1 MKKILIL
8 ASNPKRDL
16 NLDREIRDLKGV
28 VERSIR
34 QDQLA
39 VEIALAVRPSD
50 LQDLLFSTKPQ
61 IVHFCGH
68 GTGSTGLVLEDEAG
82 KEQLVTTE
90 AISDLFRLFAS
101 RGVECVLLNAC
112 YSEVQANAIV
122 QHINT
127 VIGMKQEIRDDAAIA
142 FATGFYRALAFDCS
156 MAEAFEFG
164 CNAIQLQ
171 LSAGTGAHSIAE
183 TSRKAEVVGMVQLA
197 AIPEHLKPILKQK
210 TQPTPRSVDS
220 SPAASLDQ
228 IQIQVDLALETETA
242 LKQYREQVR
251 EFLANRTLS
260 EIEKIRLKQLR
271 QQLGLTIED
280 ADRIL
285 AEEQIPIHQGQQ
297 AYRDLLIELIQGGC
311 YPFDEAIQ
319 TELKQFQQEWNLTDS
334 EAAAIADP
342 ILASA
347 LLQPYQFEVITLDAT
362 GNPTSRRQQTE
373 MFTEQMADGVVLEM
387 VAIPAGRFW
396 MGSPLEEEGRS
407 EEESPQHSV
416 SLAAFFVSKYP
427 ITQAQW
433 RAVATLPNV
442 ELDLHPNPAYFIGE
456 TRPVEQISWHEA
468 VEFCQ
473 RLTQKTGRHYRLLSE
488 AEWEYACRA
497 GTTTPF
503 HFGATLSTD
512 LANFNGNY
520 VYGAGTKGSYRQ
532 ETTPV
537 GMAANGFGLYDL
549 HGNVWEWC
557 ADPWHP
563 SYDGAPTDGSV
574 WLAGGDET
582 RRLLRGG
589 AWFYDPWDCRSAYRV
604 GSKADYKDSKIGFR
618 VACSGL

>member
-68 GTGSTGLVLEDEAG
+68 GTGSTGLVLEDDAG
-82 KEQLVTTE
+82 QEQLVKTE
-90 AISDLFRLFAS
+90 ALSDLFRLFAS

-122 QHINT
+122 QHVDT

-142 FATGFYRALAFDCS
+142 FATGFYRALGFDCS

-171 LSAGTGAHSIAE
+171 LSGGIGGRSAAE
-183 TSRKAEVVGMVQLA
+183 SSRKAEVVGVAQPV

-220 SPAASLDQ
+220 SPAVSLEK
-228 IQIQVDLALETETA
+228 IQLQVDQALETETA

-271 QQLGLTIED
+271 QQLGLTVED
-280 ADRIL
+280 TDRIL
-285 AEEQIPIHQGQQ
+285 VEEQIPIHKGQQ
-297 AYRDLLIELIQGGC
+297 AYRDLLIELIQSGC
-311 YPFDEAIQ
+311 YPFSEEIQ
-319 TELKQFQQEWNLTDS
+319 TELKQFQQECNLTDS
-334 EAAAIADP
+334 EAAAISAP
-342 ILASA
+342 LLASA
-347 LLQPYQFEVITLDAT
+347 QLQFREFEVITLTAT
-362 GNPTSRRQQTE
+362 GEITSCLQQAE
-373 MFTEQMADGVVLEM
+373 VFTEPLADGVVLEM
-387 VAIPAGRFW
+387 VAIPGGTFL
-396 MGSPLEEEGRS
+396 MGSPPEEEGRS
-407 EEESPQHSV
+407 EEESPQHLV
-416 SLAAFFVSKYP
+416 SLASFFVSKYP

-433 RAVATLPNV
+433 RAVASDPMEV
-442 ELDLHPNPAYFIGE
+442 GLHPNPAQFPGE

-473 RLTQKTGRHYRLLSE
+473 RLTQKTGRTYRLLSE

-503 HFGATLSTD
+503 HFGATLTTD

-520 VYGAGTKGSYRQ
+520 VYGSGTKGRYRQ
-532 ETTPV
+532 ETTSV
-537 GMAANGFGLYDL
+537 ETGAANAFGLYDM

-563 SYDGAPTDGSV
+563 SYDGAQPT
-574 WLAGGDET
+574 
-582 RRLLRGG
+582 G
-589 AWFYDPWDCRSAYRV
+589 AF
-604 GSKADYKDSKIGFR
+604 G
-618 VACSGL
+618 